1 MKETKTS
8 YDMIKEYVQDYNK
21 TLSDYFENYDGF
33 ADCDNEADEN
43 GYTGNFAHD
52 FCDLDVNWVVESTDG
67 SYMGCKITLTVGGPF
82 CEIDTGA
89 GIIYG
94 RWGTGFYCE
103 PLLTTRNID
112 SVMSDYYECTRV

>member
-8 YDMIKEYVQDYNK
+8 YDMIKEYVQNCNE
-21 TLSDYFENYDGF
+21 TLSDYFDNYDGF
-33 ADCDNEADEN
+33 ADCDNEPDEN
-43 GYTGNFAHD
+43 GYTGNFRKD
-52 FCDLDVNWVVESTDG
+52 FCDLNVNWVVYTDG
-67 SYMGCKITLTVGGPF
+67 YYRGCKITLTVGGPF
-82 CEIDTGA
+82 CEIDTDA

-103 PLLTTRNID
+103 PLLTTRNIN